1 MIATDLIAS
10 LELPTGCRVDQRI
23 PKKLLVE
30 NGAPTAA
37 DKRNIHE
44 GIEEI
49 QWVASLKPS
58 TIGVPEYRDESREY
72 LEIAVLHIALRQ
84 DAKAARIAE
93 LTHRAVP
100 YPILLLLT
108 AQDKL
113 TFSMAHIRWAQNE
126 AGKVVLE
133 DGYPQIA
140 QMVADKV
147 KTESDFNLRKSASS
161 VDNAFLENLA
171 LKRQPRENL
180 RMLYQGWLD
189 TLTAFQAAEITGV
202 FTPSQTDER
211 AIARRASLLA
221 CRELEQQIAALR
233 AAAAKEKQLA
243 RQVALNMEII
253 KCEEQLNIIR
263 KKL

>member
-1 MIATDLIAS
+1 MTLQDLIAA
-10 LELPTGCRVDQRI
+10 LELPASCRVDQRI

-37 DKRNIHE
+37 DKRNITE

-58 TIGVPEYRDESREY
+58 TIGVPKYRDETREY

-113 TFSMAHIRWAQNE
+113 NLSMAHIRWAQNE
-126 AGKVVLE
+126 AGKVVL
-133 DGYPQIA
+133 DGES
-140 QMVADKV
+140 VAV
-147 KTESDFNLRKSASS
+147 ALNETTPAPEVFS
-161 VDNAFLENLA
+161 AFLQA
-171 LKRQPRENL
+171 LSITRQPRENL
-180 RMLYQGWLD
+180 MVLYQGWLD
-189 TLTAFQAAEITGV
+189 TLAAFQAAQLTGA
-202 FTPSQTDER
+202 FTQSQTDEQ
-211 AIARRASLLA
+211 AVARRVSLRE
-221 CRELEQQIAALR
+221 CREIEQQITALR

-243 RQVALNMEII
+243 RQVALNLEI
-253 KCEEQLNIIR
+253 KMLQAKMSETRAL
-263 KKL
+263 L

>member
-1 MIATDLIAS
+1 MTVQDLIAA
-10 LELPTGCRVDQRI
+10 LELPASCHVGQRI

-37 DKRNIHE
+37 DKRNINE

-49 QWVASLKPS
+49 QWAASLKPS
-58 TIGVPEYRDESREY
+58 TIGVQEYRDETREY

-113 TFSMAHIRWAQNE
+113 TLSMAHIRWAQNE
-126 AGKVVLE
+126 AGKVVL
-133 DGYPQIA
+133 DGGL
-140 QMVADKV
+140 VA
-147 KTESDFNLRKSASS
+147 
-161 VDNAFLENLA
+161 VDLNEPTPAPEVPSAFLRA
-171 LKRQPRENL
+171 LSIARQPRENL
-180 RMLYQGWLD
+180 RVLYQGWLD
-189 TLTAFQAAEITGV
+189 TLTAFQAAQITGA
-202 FTPSQTDER
+202 FTQSQTDEQ

-221 CRELEQQIAALR
+221 CRELEQQIAILR
-233 AAAAKEKQLA
+233 AAAVKEKQLA
-243 RQVALNMEII
+243 RQVTLNLEIKSLQAKMSEALA
-253 KCEEQLNIIR
+253 L
-263 KKL
+263 L

>member
-1 MIATDLIAS
+1 MTVQDLIAA
-10 LELPTGCRVDQRI
+10 LELPAGCRVGQRI

-30 NGAPTAA
+30 NGAPTTA
-37 DKRNIHE
+37 DKRNITE

-58 TIGVPEYRDESREY
+58 SIGVPEYRDETREY

-113 TFSMAHIRWAQNE
+113 TLSMAHIRWAQNE
-126 AGKVVLE
+126 AGKVVL
-133 DGYPQIA
+133 DGGL
-140 QMVADKV
+140 VA
-147 KTESDFNLRKSASS
+147 
-161 VDNAFLENLA
+161 VDLNEPTPAPEVFSAFLRA
-171 LKRQPRENL
+171 LSMTRQPRENL
-180 RMLYQGWLD
+180 RVLYQGWLD
-189 TLTAFQAAEITGV
+189 TLAAFQAAQITGA
-202 FTPSQTDER
+202 FTRSQTDEQ
-211 AIARRASLLA
+211 AVARRASLLA
-221 CRELEQQIAALR
+221 CREIEQQITALR

-243 RQVALNMEII
+243 RQVALNLEI
-253 KCEEQLNIIR
+253 KQLQA
-263 KKL
+263 KQQQSVSKL

>member
-1 MIATDLIAS
+1 MTVQDLIAA
-10 LELPTGCRVDQRI
+10 LELPASCRVDQRI

-37 DKRNIHE
+37 DKRNITE

-58 TIGVPEYRDESREY
+58 TIGVPEYRDDCREY

-84 DAKAARIAE
+84 DAKVNRIAE

-113 TFSMAHIRWAQNE
+113 NLSMAHIRWAQNE
-126 AGKVVLE
+126 AGKVVL
-133 DGYPQIA
+133 DGES
-140 QMVADKV
+140 VAV
-147 KTESDFNLRKSASS
+147 ALNEPTPAPEVFS
-161 VDNAFLENLA
+161 AFLQA
-171 LKRQPRENL
+171 LSITRQPRENL
-180 RMLYQGWLD
+180 MVLYQGWLD
-189 TLTAFQAAEITGV
+189 TLAAFQAAQLTGT
-202 FTPSQTDER
+202 FTQSQTGEQ
-211 AIARRASLLA
+211 AVARRVSLLA
-221 CRELEQQIAALR
+221 CREIEQQITALR

-243 RQVALNMEII
+243 RQVALNLEI
-253 KCEEQLNIIR
+253 KMLQAKMSETRAL
-263 KKL
+263 L